1 MREDIHALHRHAE
14 DVVAVGAIAGAGAGA
29 AVTAGLGPDPCLD
42 LPGHA
47 ESLKDQGVL
56 VTAGVPGDPSPQ
68 QQMKRSAAPPLMVA
82 VVQGVHRTR

>member
-1 MREDIHALHRHAE
+1 MLSVLFTDMLCCPHPASF
-14 DVVAVGAIAGAGAGA
+14 
-29 AVTAGLGPDPCLD
+29 TFFMSAGLGPDPCLD

-56 VTAGVPGDPSPQ
+56 VTAGVPGDQSPQ